1 MPGPRVKVE
10 VYEGQVLDRAIMSE
24 DGRVIL
30 CKAGT
35 IMTPALIQ
43 RLSNWVIR
51 VERGKKTGEQ
61 ESQAPAANINRDEI
75 LRRLDFDEIVSQ
87 KTRGDVEEKQ
97 EQVFG
102 RIAQGESVMSLNDI
116 EDAISAM
123 VEETPDDPNV
133 PVKLFE
139 LKQHSSYMY
148 SHCMECGVLA
158 SFVATNLKYP
168 HQDVVAFSTAMM
180 LHDVGILTVPNEL
193 LTKKTPL
200 TREEWAMIVAHC
212 ERGFEVLKNVAGVE
226 PLTLI
231 VTMGH
236 HTYADGTGYPETVDF
251 AELPMLAHIAAV
263 INDFESL
270 TAEYQPFERAASP
283 HGAVKILMQ
292 RHARYHPTALEQ
304 FVRVVGIFPI
314 ATFVEINTGDT
325 GVVVRNNPEN
335 LFLPEVKLVTDPNG
349 NEYKKEIIV
358 NLIDEDDT
366 CITGVRDDL

>member
-1 MPGPRVKVE
+1 MPGPREKIE
-10 VYEGQVLDRAIMSE
+10 VYEGQVLERAILSDE
-24 DGRVIL
+24 GGVIL

-35 IMTPALIQ
+35 IMTPALIR
-43 RLSNWVIR
+43 RLGNWVVR
-51 VERGKKTGEQ
+51 VEPGKKKQEQDMPAPVTGV
-61 ESQAPAANINRDEI
+61 NRDEV
-75 LRRLDFDEIVSQ
+75 LRRLDFQEIVSQ
-87 KTRGDVEEKQ
+87 KTRDNLEEKQ
-97 EQVFG
+97 ERVFG
-102 RIAQGESVMSLNDI
+102 KIAQGDSVMSMEDI
-116 EDAISAM
+116 EEAVSAM
-123 VEETPDDPNV
+123 VEETPDDPDV

-180 LHDVGILTVPNEL
+180 LHDAGILTVPHEL
-193 LTKKTPL
+193 LTKTTPL
-200 TREEWAMIVAHC
+200 TPGEWAMIVAHC
-212 ERGFEVLKNVAGVE
+212 ERGFDVLKKVSGVD

-251 AELPMLAHIAAV
+251 TELPMLAHIAAV
-263 INDFESL
+263 INDFETL
-270 TAEYQPFERAASP
+270 TAEYQRFERAASP
-283 HGAVKILMQ
+283 HGAVKVLMQ
-292 RHARYHPTALEQ
+292 HHARYHPTALEQ
-304 FVRVVGIFPI
+304 FIRVVGIFPI

-335 LFLPEVKLVTDPNG
+335 LFLPEVKLVTDPGG

-358 NLIDEDDT
+358 NLLDDSDT
-366 CITGVRDDL
+366 FITGVREDL